1 MPPSAAKRRPR
12 PRVSRGTLSR
22 RDIARAAL
30 ALMRDDPQR
39 NLTMER
45 VAKALG
51 TRPMSLYTHVR
62 SRDDLIDCAADLAL
76 REWTVPL
83 PRRGDWERQ
92 VRSWCGSLRAHIRRH
107 PALVWELT
115 RGGGFRPALLEKV
128 ALLARSLRSAGLEG
142 RALADVLRWIPQT
155 VIGAIVLELARPA
168 NLQSIRDEGS
178 AIYASLGALDA
189 RDRAELADLLPFF
202 SDRSLDDLFEYTID
216 RLIDG
221 IRSRLG

>member
-1 MPPSAAKRRPR
+1 M
-12 PRVSRGTLSR
+12 
-22 RDIARAAL
+22 RA
-30 ALMRDDPQR
+30 DPQR
-39 NLTMER
+39 NVTMER
-45 VAKALG
+45 VARALG
-51 TRPMSLYTHVR
+51 TRPMSLYTHVK

-76 REWTVPL
+76 REWTVPM
-83 PRRGDWERQ
+83 PRRAPRRAPQRDDWERQ
-92 VRSWCGSLRAHIRRH
+92 IRSWCTSFRAHIRRH

-128 ALLARSLRSAGLEG
+128 AILARSLRAAGLSG

-168 NLQSIRDEGS
+168 DLRSIADEAS
-178 AIYASLGALDA
+178 AIYVSLGALDA

-202 SDRSLDDLFEYTID
+202 SERSLDDLFEFTVD

-221 IRSRLG
+221 IRSRLP